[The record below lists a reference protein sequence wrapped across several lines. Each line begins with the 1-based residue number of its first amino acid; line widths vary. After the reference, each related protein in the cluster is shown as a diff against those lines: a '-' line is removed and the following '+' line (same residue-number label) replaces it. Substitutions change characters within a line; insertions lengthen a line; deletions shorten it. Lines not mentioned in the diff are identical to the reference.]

1 MSIVCDT
8 GFINIVD
15 PFLNPDSTVWTGS
28 ITYTLQ
34 YATTVA
40 GATLVEAR
48 QVINVSDGIDICLAP
63 GLYTVVYN
71 QSGQRLP
78 VTSQWTVPPTGGPYT
93 IADLEGVGPVT
104 GSLTVTGPFIAMS
117 TVTMTS
123 LINAAAR
130 PYVATDS
137 VGLLSTGN
145 LALVAI
151 SGSASDLASGTVAA
165 ARGGA
170 GTISGILKAN
180 GAGVVSAAVAG
191 TDYAV
196 ATNGTNA
203 QFLTSNGAGGFGTA
217 VSSTGTGSVVLATSP
232 TLTTPDLGTP
242 SVLVLTNATG
252 LPAAAMPG
260 LTGDVTSSAGS
271 VATTVVKIN
280 GTTLATLATGI
291 LKNTTTT
298 GVPSIAVAG
307 TDYAVATNGTIGQ
320 ALTSNGAGGFG
331 TAVTLATVA
340 TSGSASDLTAGTLA
354 AARGGAGTLTGIL
367 KANGAGVVSAAT
379 AGTDYAV
386 ATNGTIGQA
395 LTSNGTGGFSTALTL
410 ATVATSGSASDLGSG
425 TLPAARLPALTG
437 DATSSVGS
445 AATTVVK
452 INGTALSGL
461 ATGLLKNTTATGV
474 PSIAVA
480 GTDYAVATNGTLGQA
495 LTSNGTGGFSTA
507 LTLATVATSGSASD
521 LTAGTLAAAQMPA
534 LTGDVTTTVGTVA
547 TTVSKING
555 TTLSGLA
562 TGLLKNTTATGVPS
576 IAVAGTDL
584 IGGVG
589 NLTTVGSVPYVSASG
604 ILNQDPADFFWDATN
619 NRLGIG
625 SNAPI
630 TTLHGQGLA
639 NTAFTNNP
647 GTLYL
652 HATDAFATG
661 MGAGIWFSGRYT
673 TSTAVNV
680 YGYIGGLKENA
691 TDGNQAG
698 KLVFG
703 TRQNGTGGAD
713 MTRMTILSS
722 GNVGIGTTT
731 PGQALDVLGSARI
744 YSSTAD
750 AAILI
755 GSDQVD
761 ANSGKISYNRGT
773 ANLDITPRSTYATN
787 LAGKLKF
794 SITNSTGAG
803 SALLG
808 ANCPAVTVINPYTW
822 ITVTTSDG
830 SIGYMPIWK

>member
-145 LALVAI
+145 LALIAI

-170 GTISGILKAN
+170 GTLSGLLKAN

-217 VSSTGTGSVVLATSP
+217 VSSTGSGSVVLATSP

-252 LPAAAMPG
+252 LPSAAMPG

-280 GTTLATLATGI
+280 GTTLSGLATGL
-291 LKNTTTT
+291 LKNTTAT

-307 TDYAVATNGTIGQ
+307 TDYAVATNGTNGQ
-320 ALTSNGAGGFG
+320 ALTSNGTGGFG

-340 TSGSASDLTAGTLA
+340 TSGSASDLTSGTLA

-461 ATGLLKNTTATGV
+461 ATGLLKNTTTTGV

-480 GTDYAVATNGTLGQA
+480 GTDYAVATNGTIGQA

-521 LTAGTLAAAQMPA
+521 LTAGTLAAARMPA
-534 LTGDVTTTVGTVA
+534 ITGDVTTTVGTVA
-547 TTVSKING
+547 ATVVKING
-555 TTLSGLA
+555 TTLSALA

-604 ILNQDPADFFWDATN
+604 ILNQDAGQFFWDATN

-625 SNAPI
+625 
-630 TTLHGQGLA
+630 
-639 NTAFTNNP
+639 TATPTQRLEVNGIGRFT
-647 GTLYL
+647 
-652 HATDAFATG
+652 
-661 MGAGIWFSGRYT
+661 
-673 TSTAVNV
+673 
-680 YGYIGGLKENA
+680 
-691 TDGNQAG
+691 
-698 KLVFG
+698 
-703 TRQNGTGGAD
+703 GTGGFSIGDEAGALRITSNNSNTQLFAFFNSLNGYTGIR
-713 MTRMTILSS
+713 TREISVGSTYGSTDAPAGGMIVQ

-731 PGQALDVLGSARI
+731 PVYGLDVAKSGASGTARFYDQTATTGATRVVISLGAADT
-744 YSSTAD
+744 SSTQVFE
-750 AAILI
+750 I
-755 GSDQVD
+755 G
-761 ANSGKISYNRGT
+761 G
-773 ANLDITPRSTYATN
+773 LM
-787 LAGKLKF
+787 KF
-794 SITNSTGAG
+794 SGLNSTGAG
-803 SALLG
+803 TALLST
-808 ANCPAVTVINPYTW
+808 NSPAVTNTAPYTW
-822 ITVTTSDG
+822 FKVLTSDG
-830 SIGYMPIWK
+830 STGYIPVWK

>member
-145 LALVAI
+145 LALIAI
-151 SGSASDLASGTVAA
+151 SGSASDLGSGTLSA
-165 ARGGA
+165 AR
-170 GTISGILKAN
+170 
-180 GAGVVSAAVAG
+180 
-191 TDYAV
+191 
-196 ATNGTNA
+196 
-203 QFLTSNGAGGFGTA
+203 
-217 VSSTGTGSVVLATSP
+217 
-232 TLTTPDLGTP
+232 
-242 SVLVLTNATG
+242 
-252 LPAAAMPG
+252 LPA
-260 LTGDVTSSAGS
+260 LTGDATSSVGS
-271 VATTVVKIN
+271 AATTVVKIN
-280 GTTLATLATGI
+280 GTALSGLATGL

-298 GVPSIAVAG
+298 GVPSIA
-307 TDYAVATNGTIGQ
+307 I
-320 ALTSNGAGGFG
+320 
-331 TAVTLATVA
+331 
-340 TSGSASDLTAGTLA
+340 
-354 AARGGAGTLTGIL
+354 
-367 KANGAGVVSAAT
+367 

-410 ATVATSGSASDLGSG
+410 ATVATSGSASDL
-425 TLPAARLPALTG
+425 
-437 DATSSVGS
+437 
-445 AATTVVK
+445 
-452 INGTALSGL
+452 
-461 ATGLLKNTTATGV
+461 
-474 PSIAVA
+474 
-480 GTDYAVATNGTLGQA
+480 
-495 LTSNGTGGFSTA
+495 
-507 LTLATVATSGSASD
+507 
-521 LTAGTLAAAQMPA
+521 TAGTLAAARMPA
-534 LTGDVTTTVGTVA
+534 ITGDVTTTVGTVA
-547 TTVSKING
+547 ATVVKING
-555 TTLSGLA
+555 TTLSSLA

-604 ILNQDPADFFWDATN
+604 TLNQDAGQLHWDATN

-625 SNAPI
+625 TVTPSSLLTVGANNFTVDALGRTSIAGYSTGAQLSIGADPTALLGDVTIMRQGRDTDTGSNYI
-630 TTLHGQGLA
+630 QSFGI
-639 NTAFTNNP
+639 NTAN
-647 GTLYL
+647 GRKLYL
-652 HATDAFATG
+652 GGYSASFNPASGVVLTVDPANSRVGIGTTTPSTLLHIQTTTG
-661 MGAGIWFSGRYT
+661 YGLRLTGAGTAGGSDSTNGAGINLSYNAVGNRQIWIGDTATNFGIRLINSQMDGFDLGGG
-673 TSTAVNV
+673 TSRAMALQVNGNPLSIGTGATGYSLQV
-680 YGYIGGLKENA
+680 YGNSALNVSGVFNA
-691 TDGNQAG
+691 ASSAG
-698 KLVFG
+698 ASYLMVNN
-703 TRQNGTGGAD
+703 T
-713 MTRMTILSS
+713 

-731 PGQALDVLGSARI
+731 PVYLLDVAK
-744 YSSTAD
+744 
-750 AAILI
+750 
-755 GSDQVD
+755 
-761 ANSGKISYNRGT
+761 SGASGT
-773 ANLDITPRSTYATN
+773 ARFYDQAATGATRVLITLGAADTTSTQVFEIGG
-787 LAGKLKF
+787 LMKF
-794 SITNSTGAG
+794 SGSNSTGAN

-808 ANCPAVTVINPYTW
+808 TNCPAVTFTAPYTW
-822 ITVTTSDG
+822 LKVLTSDG
-830 SIGYMPIWK
+830 STAYVPAWK